1 LARVRRPDVGPDPAP
16 GYGRAARMIAKHDET
31 KDRKA
36 AHRAISL
43 SAAGLAITGGVE
55 LLLALYTGSVALLG
69 DSLHNLADVSTS
81 AVVFVGFRVSK
92 RPASRTHPYGYERA
106 EDLAGL
112 GIALVIWGSAAF
124 AGWESYQKLISHDGT
139 THLGVGALGAVLGMV
154 GNFVVSKYKAHVARK
169 IQSVTLEAEAQH
181 SWLDVISSLGA
192 LVGLAGVAFGWRI
205 ADPIAGLF
213 VTLFICHVG
222 YEVTSQIVHHL
233 MDGVD
238 AEHLAAAEVA
248 ARAVPGVRSAVA
260 RGRWMGRSLMLD
272 IEGEMDA
279 ATTLA
284 DATDLGRQIEDAVH
298 GAVSEARQVRW
309 IPIAIKTGSTR

>member
-1 LARVRRPDVGPDPAP
+1 MV
-16 GYGRAARMIAKHDET
+16 AKHDEE
-31 KDRKA
+31 KDRRA
-36 AHRAISL
+36 AHRAIAL
-43 SAAGLAITGGVE
+43 SAVGLAITGGVE

-81 AVVFVGFRVSK
+81 LVVFVGFRVSK

-112 GIALVIWGSAAF
+112 GIAMVIWASAAF
-124 AGWESYQKLISHDGT
+124 AGWESYRKLISHQGT
-139 THLGVGALGAVLGMV
+139 THLGVGVLAAMLGMV
-154 GNFVVSKYKAHVARK
+154 GNFVVSKYKAHVARR
-169 IQSVTLEAEAQH
+169 IQSMTLEAEAKH

-192 LVGLAGVAFGWRI
+192 LVGLAGVGLGWPI

-238 AEHLAAAEVA
+238 ADHLAAAEEA
-248 ARAVPGVRSAVA
+248 ARGVPGVRAAVA
-260 RGRWMGRSLMLD
+260 KGRWMGRSLILE
-272 IEGEMDA
+272 IEGELDPA
-279 ATTLA
+279 STLA
-284 DATDLGRQIEDAVH
+284 DATVLGHRIEKAVHDAVP
-298 GAVSEARQVRW
+298 EARQVHWTPQATAKVLRLV
-309 IPIAIKTGSTR
+309 

>member
-1 LARVRRPDVGPDPAP
+1 MPRHDEQKDR
-16 GYGRAARMIAKHDET
+16 RAAY
-31 KDRKA
+31 
-36 AHRAISL
+36 RAIL
-43 SAAGLAITGGVE
+43 FSAVVLAITGGIE

-81 AVVFVGFRVSK
+81 AVVFVGFRVSR
-92 RPASRTHPYGYERA
+92 RPATRTYPYGYERA

-112 GIALVIWGSAAF
+112 GIALVIWGSAVF
-124 AGWESYQKLISHDGT
+124 AGWQSFQKLVSHQGT
-139 THLGVGALGAVLGMV
+139 THLRVGMLAAVLGMV
-154 GNFVVSKYKAHVARK
+154 GNLAVSRYKAHVARR
-169 IQSVTLEAEAQH
+169 IQSLTLEAEAQH
-181 SWLDVISSLGA
+181 SWLDVISSCGA

-205 ADPIAGLF
+205 ADPIAGFF

-238 AEHLAAAEVA
+238 AEHLSTAEAAARSVS
-248 ARAVPGVRSAVA
+248 GVRSAMA

-279 ATTLA
+279 KTMLMNATEI
-284 DATDLGRQIEDAVH
+284 GRQVENAVH
-298 GAVSEARQVRW
+298 AAVPEARQVRW
-309 IPIAIKTGSTR
+309 TPFAVGPKSEPLSNSPS

>member
-1 LARVRRPDVGPDPAP
+1 MAR
-16 GYGRAARMIAKHDET
+16 HDEE

-36 AHRAISL
+36 AYRAIL
-43 SAAGLAITGGVE
+43 VSAVGLAITGGVE

-81 AVVFVGFRVSK
+81 VVVFVGFRVSK
-92 RPASRTHPYGYERA
+92 RPATRTYPYGYERA

-112 GIALVIWGSAAF
+112 GIALVIWGSAVF
-124 AGWESYQKLISHDGT
+124 AGWESYRKLVSHQGT
-139 THLGVGALGAVLGMV
+139 AHLGVGMLAAVIGMV
-154 GNFVVSKYKAHVARK
+154 GNLAVSRYKAHVARR
-169 IQSVTLEAEAQH
+169 IQSLTLEAEAQH
-181 SWLDVISSLGA
+181 SWLDVISSFGA
-192 LVGLAGVAFGWRI
+192 LVGLAGVAFGWRV
-205 ADPIAGLF
+205 ADPIAGFF

-238 AEHLAAAEVA
+238 ADHLSAAETA
-248 ARAVPGVRSAVA
+248 ARTVSGVKSAVA

-279 ATTLA
+279 KTTLVH
-284 DATDLGRQIEDAVH
+284 ATEIGHQVEDAVH
-298 GAVSEARQVRW
+298 AAVPEARQVRW
-309 IPIAIKTGSTR
+309 MPVAIGSRAASGSVLPTIA

>member
-1 LARVRRPDVGPDPAP
+1 MV
-16 GYGRAARMIAKHDET
+16 AKHDEQ

-43 SAAGLAITGGVE
+43 SAVGLAITGGVE

-81 AVVFVGFRVSK
+81 VVVFVGFRVSK

-124 AGWESYQKLISHDGT
+124 AGWESCQKLISHEGT

-154 GNFVVSKYKAHVARK
+154 GNFAVSTYKAHVARK

-181 SWLDVISSLGA
+181 SWLDMISSLGA
-192 LVGLAGVAFGWRI
+192 LVGLTGVGFGWRI

-238 AEHLAAAEVA
+238 AEHLAAAGAA
-248 ARAVPGVRSAVA
+248 ARAIPGVRSVVA
-260 RGRWMGRSLMLD
+260 RGRWMGRSLILD

-284 DATDLGRQIEDAVH
+284 DATDLGLQIEDAVH
-298 GAVSEARQVRW
+298 DAVSEARQVRW
-309 IPIAIKTGSTR
+309 TPTATPTGSSR